1 MSLSSGNVEKYEFLT
16 GKDVLLEKDL
26 LEKAYVV
33 SWKKTDIAKKT
44 TISKIIQVVLTWW
57 SNK

>member
-33 SWKKTDIAKKT
+33 SWKKTDIAKKNNNIKDHT
-44 TISKIIQVVLTWW
+44 SCINLMKQ
-57 SNK
+57 